1 MDIFYYVLIMLAAIL
16 ISNVINR
23 FVPFVSIPLIQIGL
37 GVLVAFLPLAFEL
50 NLNPEL
56 FLVLFI
62 APLLFNDG
70 KRSDRQALWNLRA
83 PILMLALGLVF
94 VTVLVVGYF
103 VNWMIPTI
111 PLAAAFAL
119 AAALAP
125 TDAVA
130 VGSLSGRIDLP
141 KKITHLLEGEALM
154 NDASGLVAF
163 QFAIAAMVTG
173 VFSLWDASV
182 EFVVVAVGGIICGL
196 VLTFIKF
203 RFLKWMRKLGMEDV
217 TLHMLIQI
225 LTPFVIYLV
234 AEEFHVSGILAVV
247 AAGIMHAFERK
258 KMDPMSVKLNVVS
271 QGTWSVIIFV
281 LNGLVFII
289 LGTQL
294 PDIIQVVWENSG
306 ISNLQ
311 VLFYIL
317 LITFG
322 LIAIR
327 FLWIHLG
334 WLIPHLMKKEDMS
347 KPNLRATVL
356 TSLSG
361 VRGAVTLASAL
372 SIPFV
377 LGDGSPFPQR
387 SLIICIAS
395 GVILCSL
402 IIATAILPI
411 LARKDETKS
420 DSPRAEQT
428 MKLTVYRYVIENLGK
443 EVDAENKAAAQ
454 AVMDDYRQRMR
465 DVQKQD
471 LDMTK
476 QRDIEIGQQQLRLEI
491 LGWER
496 ENTQLLL
503 KNGEIDE
510 KTAYRYE
517 KYIDALENALT
528 HKLKTRYRMMGMMAK
543 RLTRQL
549 LHPKEWKRARE
560 RIAEM
565 KQDPERGREQME
577 IIRSLREKN
586 AAYVT
591 EKLNERIGDMNP
603 AVIWPLI
610 NENKRVAEQM
620 RRDRVVPKSREKFE
634 QQKKDVQLQAVQ
646 LERDIIQEL
655 FEKGKISRDL
665 ARELRQNLSLYETY
679 YLGTEDLA

>member
-1 MDIFYYVLIMLAAIL
+1 MDMFYYVLIMLAAIL
-16 ISNVINR
+16 ISNVVNR
-23 FVPFVSIPLIQIGL
+23 FIPFVSIPLIQIGL
-37 GVLVAFLPLAFEL
+37 GVLIACLPLAFEL
-50 NLNPEL
+50 ELNPEL

-70 KRSDRQALWNLRA
+70 KRTDRQALWNLRA
-83 PILMLALGLVF
+83 SILALALGLVF
-94 VTVLVVGYF
+94 VTVLVIGYF

-173 VFSLWDASV
+173 VFSIWDASV
-182 EFVVVAVGGIICGL
+182 SFVIIAVGGILCGL

-203 RFLKWMRKLGMEDV
+203 RFLKWIRNLGMEDV

-234 AEEFHVSGILAVV
+234 AEELHVSGILAVV
-247 AAGIMHAFERK
+247 AAGIMHAFEKR
-258 KMDPMSVKLNVVS
+258 KMDPMTVKLNVVS

-294 PDIIQVVWENSG
+294 PDIIQVVWQNSG
-306 ISNLQ
+306 VSNWQ
-311 VLFYIL
+311 VIFYVLI
-317 LITFG
+317 ITFG
-322 LIAIR
+322 LIGLR

-334 WLIPHLMKKEDMS
+334 WLIPYLAKKEDAGSM
-347 KPNLRATVL
+347 NLRATVL

-411 LARKDETKS
+411 LARKDESTS
-420 DSPRAEQT
+420 DNPRAEKS
-428 MKLTVYRYVIENLGK
+428 MKLSVCRHVMDQLSK
-443 EVDAENKAAAQ
+443 EITSENKAATQ
-454 AVMDDYRQRMR
+454 VVIDDYRGRMR
-465 DVQKQD
+465 AIQKEDID
-471 LDMTK
+471 LGK
-476 QRDIEIGQQQLRLEI
+476 RREIDKEQHALRLQVVQ
-491 LGWER
+491 WEK
-496 ENTQLLL
+496 ENTALLL
-503 KNGEIDE
+503 QQGEASKQAVSRYNNYLEAME
-510 KTAYRYE
+510 K
-517 KYIDALENALT
+517 ALSGRG
-528 HKLKTRYRMMGMMAK
+528 KSRSGMMAMMFK
-543 RLTRQL
+543 RLTRQV
-549 LHPKEWKRARE
+549 LHPKQWQKAKE
-560 RIAEM
+560 RMNEM
-565 KQDPERGREQME
+565 KQNPEQYQEMINE
-577 IIRSLREKN
+577 IRDLREKN
-586 AAYVT
+586 TSFVHN
-591 EKLNERIGDMNP
+591 KLMALLDESNQ
-603 AVIWPLI
+603 AVVWPI
-610 NENKRVAEQM
+610 ITENKRILEQM
-620 RRDRVVPKSREKFE
+620 KQDRGSIKSRESFE
-634 QQKKDVQLQAVQ
+634 QAKKDVQLQAVQ
-646 LERDIIQEL
+646 IERDVIQNL
-655 FEKGKISRDL
+655 FEQGKISRDL
-665 ARELRQNLSLYETY
+665 ARELRQNLNLYETY
-679 YLGTEDLA
+679 YFGNEELA

>member
-1 MDIFYYVLIMLAAIL
+1 MFYYVLIMLAAIL
-16 ISNVINR
+16 ISNVVNR
-23 FVPFVSIPLIQIGL
+23 FIPFVSIPLIQIGL
-37 GVLVAFLPLAFEL
+37 GVLIACLPLAFEL
-50 NLNPEL
+50 ELNPEL

-70 KRSDRQALWNLRA
+70 KRTDRQALWNLRA
-83 PILMLALGLVF
+83 SILALALGLVF
-94 VTVLVVGYF
+94 VTVLVIGYF

-173 VFSLWDASV
+173 VFSIWDASTS
-182 EFVVVAVGGIICGL
+182 FVIIAVGGIICGL

-203 RFLKWMRKLGMEDV
+203 KFLKWIRSLGMEDV

-234 AEEFHVSGILAVV
+234 AEELHVSGILAVV
-247 AAGIMHAFERK
+247 AAGIMHAFEKR
-258 KMDPMSVKLNVVS
+258 KMDPMTVKLNVVS

-294 PDIIQVVWENSG
+294 PDIIQVVWQNSG
-306 ISNLQ
+306 VSNWQ
-311 VLFYIL
+311 VIFYVLI
-317 LITFG
+317 ITFG
-322 LIAIR
+322 LIGLR

-334 WLIPHLMKKEDMS
+334 WLIPHLAKKDDGGSM
-347 KPNLRATVL
+347 NLRATVL

-411 LARKDETKS
+411 LARKDESTS
-420 DSPRAEQT
+420 DNPRAEKS
-428 MKLTVYRYVIENLGK
+428 MKLSVCRHVVEQLNK
-443 EVDAENKAAAQ
+443 EITSENKAATQ
-454 AVMDDYRQRMR
+454 VVMDDYRGRMR
-465 DVQKQD
+465 AIQKE
-471 LDMTK
+471 
-476 QRDIEIGQQQLRLEI
+476 DIELGKRREIDKEQHALRLQVVQ
-491 LGWER
+491 WEK
-496 ENTQLLL
+496 ENTALLSEQ
-503 KNGEIDE
+503 GEASKQAVSRYNNYLEAME
-510 KTAYRYE
+510 K
-517 KYIDALENALT
+517 ALSGRG
-528 HKLKTRYRMMGMMAK
+528 KSRSGMMAMMFK
-543 RLTRQL
+543 RLTRQV
-549 LHPKEWKRARE
+549 LHPKQWQKAKE
-560 RIAEM
+560 RMNEM
-565 KQDPERGREQME
+565 KQNPEQYQEMINE
-577 IIRSLREKN
+577 IRDLREKN
-586 AAYVT
+586 TSFVHN
-591 EKLNERIGDMNP
+591 KLMALLDESNQ
-603 AVIWPLI
+603 AVVWPI
-610 NENKRVAEQM
+610 ITENKRILEQM
-620 RRDRVVPKSREKFE
+620 KQDRGSIKSRESFE
-634 QQKKDVQLQAVQ
+634 QAKKDVQLQAVQ
-646 LERDIIQEL
+646 IERDVIQNL
-655 FEKGKISRDL
+655 FEQGKISRDL
-665 ARELRQNLSLYETY
+665 ARELRQNLNLYETY
-679 YLGTEDLA
+679 YFGNEELA

>member
-1 MDIFYYVLIMLAAIL
+1 MFYYVLIMLAAIL
-16 ISNVINR
+16 ISNVVNR
-23 FVPFVSIPLIQIGL
+23 FIPFVSIPLIQIGL
-37 GVLVAFLPLAFEL
+37 GVLIACLPLAFEL
-50 NLNPEL
+50 ELNPEL

-70 KRSDRQALWNLRA
+70 KRTDRQALWNLRA
-83 PILMLALGLVF
+83 SILALALGLVF
-94 VTVLVVGYF
+94 VTVLVIGYF

-173 VFSLWDASV
+173 VFSIWDASV
-182 EFVVVAVGGIICGL
+182 SFVIIAVGGILCGL

-203 RFLKWMRKLGMEDV
+203 RFLKWIRNLGMEDV

-234 AEEFHVSGILAVV
+234 AEELHVSGILAVV
-247 AAGIMHAFERK
+247 AAGIMHAFEKR
-258 KMDPMSVKLNVVS
+258 KMDPMTVKLNVVS

-294 PDIIQVVWENSG
+294 PDIIQVVWQNSG
-306 ISNLQ
+306 VSNWQ
-311 VLFYIL
+311 VIFYVLI
-317 LITFG
+317 ITFG
-322 LIAIR
+322 LIGLR

-334 WLIPHLMKKEDMS
+334 WLIPYLAKKEDAGSM
-347 KPNLRATVL
+347 NLRATVL

-411 LARKDETKS
+411 LARKDESTS
-420 DSPRAEQT
+420 DNPRAEKS
-428 MKLTVYRYVIENLGK
+428 MKLSVCRHVMDQLSK
-443 EVDAENKAAAQ
+443 EITSENKAATQ
-454 AVMDDYRQRMR
+454 VVIDDYRGRMR
-465 DVQKQD
+465 AIQKEDID
-471 LDMTK
+471 LGK
-476 QRDIEIGQQQLRLEI
+476 RREIDKEQHALRLQVVQ
-491 LGWER
+491 WEK
-496 ENTQLLL
+496 ENTALLL
-503 KNGEIDE
+503 QQGEASKQAVSRYNNYLEAME
-510 KTAYRYE
+510 K
-517 KYIDALENALT
+517 ALSGRG
-528 HKLKTRYRMMGMMAK
+528 KSRSGMMAMMFK
-543 RLTRQL
+543 RLTRQV
-549 LHPKEWKRARE
+549 LHPKQWQKAKE
-560 RIAEM
+560 RMNEM
-565 KQDPERGREQME
+565 KQNPEQYQEMINE
-577 IIRSLREKN
+577 IRDLREKN
-586 AAYVT
+586 TSFVHN
-591 EKLNERIGDMNP
+591 KLMALLDESNQ
-603 AVIWPLI
+603 AVVWPI
-610 NENKRVAEQM
+610 ITENKRILEQM
-620 RRDRVVPKSREKFE
+620 KQDRGSIKSRESFE
-634 QQKKDVQLQAVQ
+634 QAKKDVQLQAVQ
-646 LERDIIQEL
+646 IERDVIQNL
-655 FEKGKISRDL
+655 FEQGKISRDL
-665 ARELRQNLSLYETY
+665 ARELRQNLNLYETY
-679 YLGTEDLA
+679 YFGNEELA

>member
-1 MDIFYYVLIMLAAIL
+1 MDIFYYVLIMLATIL
-16 ISNVINR
+16 ISNVVNR
-23 FVPFVSIPLIQIGL
+23 FIPFVSIPLIQIGL
-37 GVLVAFLPLAFEL
+37 GVLVACMPLAFEL
-50 NLNPEL
+50 KLNPEL

-70 KRSDRQALWNLRA
+70 KRTDRQALWNLRA

-94 VTVLVVGYF
+94 VTVLVIGYF

-173 VFSLWDASV
+173 VFSIWSASV
-182 EFVVVAVGGIICGL
+182 SFVIIAVGGIICGL

-203 RFLKWMRKLGMEDV
+203 KFLKWIRSLGMEDV

-234 AEEFHVSGILAVV
+234 AEELHVSGILAVV
-247 AAGIMHAFERK
+247 AAGIMHAFEKR
-258 KMDPMSVKLNVVS
+258 KMDPMTVKLNVVS

-294 PDIIQVVWENSG
+294 PDIIQVVWQNSG
-306 ISNLQ
+306 VSNWQ
-311 VLFYIL
+311 VVFYVL
-317 LITFG
+317 LITFS
-322 LIAIR
+322 LIGIR

-334 WLIPHLMKKEDMS
+334 WLIPHLMKGNDLG

-411 LARKDETKS
+411 LARKDESQS
-420 DSPRAEQT
+420 DSPRAEKS
-428 MKLTVYRYVIENLGK
+428 MKLSVCRHVVEQLNREITS
-443 EVDAENKAAAQ
+443 ENKAATQ
-454 AVMDDYRQRMR
+454 VVMDDYRGRMR
-465 DVQKQD
+465 AIQKED
-471 LDMTK
+471 IDAGK
-476 QRDIEIGQQQLRLEI
+476 QREIDKEQHALRLQIVE
-491 LGWER
+491 WEKQ
-496 ENTQLLL
+496 NTEKLLTQGKASKQAANRYNNYL
-503 KNGEIDE
+503 DAME
-510 KTAYRYE
+510 K
-517 KYIDALENALT
+517 ALSG
-528 HKLKTRYRMMGMMAK
+528 RGRSRSGMMGMMFK
-543 RLTRQL
+543 RLMRQVM
-549 LHPKEWKRARE
+549 HPKQWQKAKE
-560 RIAEM
+560 RMSEM
-565 KQDPERGREQME
+565 KQNPEQYQEMIGE
-577 IIRSLREKN
+577 IRDLREKN
-586 AAYVT
+586 TRVVNENLMAL
-591 EKLNERIGDMNP
+591 LNDTNQ

-610 NENKRVAEQM
+610 NENKRIMEQM
-620 RRDRVVPKSREKFE
+620 RQERGSIKSREKFE
-634 QQKKDVQLQAVQ
+634 QAKKDVQLQAVQ
-646 LERDIIQEL
+646 IERDVIQNL
-655 FEKGKISRDL
+655 FEQGKISRDL
-665 ARELRQNLSLYETY
+665 ARELRQNLNLYETY
-679 YLGTEDLA
+679 YFGNEELA

>member
-1 MDIFYYVLIMLAAIL
+1 MDIFYYVLIMLATIL
-16 ISNVINR
+16 ISNVVNR
-23 FVPFVSIPLIQIGL
+23 FIPFVSIPLIQIGL

-50 NLNPEL
+50 KLNPEL

-70 KRSDRQALWNLRA
+70 KRTDRQALWNLRA
-83 PILMLALGLVF
+83 SILALALGLVF
-94 VTVLVVGYF
+94 VTVLVIGYF

-173 VFSLWDASV
+173 VFSIWSASV
-182 EFVVVAVGGIICGL
+182 SFVIIAVGGIICGL

-203 RFLKWMRKLGMEDV
+203 KFLKWIRGLGMEDV

-234 AEEFHVSGILAVV
+234 AEELHVSGILAVV
-247 AAGIMHAFERK
+247 AAGIMHAFEKR
-258 KMDPMSVKLNVVS
+258 KMDPMTVKLNVVS

-294 PDIIQVVWENSG
+294 PDIIQVVWQNSG
-306 ISNLQ
+306 VSNWQ
-311 VLFYIL
+311 VIFYVL
-317 LITFG
+317 LITFS
-322 LIAIR
+322 LITIR

-334 WLIPHLMKKEDMS
+334 WLIPHMLKREDTS
-347 KPNLRATVL
+347 KLNLRATVL

-377 LGDGSPFPQR
+377 LGDGTPFPQR

-402 IIATAILPI
+402 IIATAILPM
-411 LARKDETKS
+411 LARKDETTT
-420 DSPRAEQT
+420 DSPRAE
-428 MKLTVYRYVIENLGK
+428 KALRVSVCRKVIEELNK
-443 EVDAENKAAAQ
+443 EVTTENKLATE
-454 AVMDDYRQRMR
+454 VVVEDYRGRMR
-465 DVQKQD
+465 GILKEDMD
-471 LDMTK
+471 LSK
-476 QRDIEIGQQQLRLEI
+476 QREVAKAQQELRLQI
-491 LGWER
+491 LKWER
-496 ENTQLLL
+496 ENTDLLASR
-503 KNGEIDE
+503 GETSHQ
-510 KTAYRYE
+510 TASRYK
-517 KYIDALENALT
+517 KYIDAMEKALARKT
-528 HKLKTRYRMMGMMAK
+528 KTRSGTTSLMFK
-543 RLTRQL
+543 RLTRQI
-549 LHPKEWKRARE
+549 LHPKQWQEAKARFN
-560 RIAEM
+560 EM
-565 KQDPERGREQME
+565 KQNPEQSQKMMEEIRE
-577 IIRSLREKN
+577 LREKN
-586 AAYVT
+586 VALIT
-591 EKLNERIGDMNP
+591 DRLKSMLDDSNQ

-610 NENKRVAEQM
+610 DENKRLLDQM
-620 RRDRVVPKSREKFE
+620 RRDIGSAKSRARFEKN
-634 QQKKDVQLQAVQ
+634 KKEVQLQAIQ
-646 LERDIIQEL
+646 IERDVLQEL
-655 FEKGKISRDL
+655 FEQGKISRDL
-665 ARELRQNLSLYETY
+665 VRDMRQNLNLYETY
-679 YLGTEDLA
+679 YFGSEELA

>member
-1 MDIFYYVLIMLAAIL
+1 MEIFYYVLIMLAAIL
-16 ISNVINR
+16 ISNVVNR
-23 FVPFVSIPLIQIGL
+23 FIPFVSIPLIQIGL
-37 GVLVAFLPLAFEL
+37 GVIVAVLPLAFEL
-50 NLNPEL
+50 KLNPEL

-70 KRSDRQALWNLRA
+70 KRTDRQALWNLRA

-94 VTVLVVGYF
+94 VTVLVIGYF

-173 VFSLWDASV
+173 VFSIWNASV
-182 EFVVVAVGGIICGL
+182 SFIVIAVGGIICGL
-196 VLTFIKF
+196 ALTFIKF
-203 RFLKWMRKLGMEDV
+203 RFLKWIRKLGMEDV

-234 AEEFHVSGILAVV
+234 AEELHVSGILAVV
-247 AAGIMHAFERK
+247 AAGIMHAFEKR
-258 KMDPMSVKLNVVS
+258 KMDPMTVKLNVVS

-294 PDIIQVVWENSG
+294 PDIIQVVWQNSG
-306 ISNLQ
+306 VSNWQ
-311 VLFYIL
+311 VVGYVL
-317 LITFG
+317 LITFS
-322 LIAIR
+322 LIGIR
-327 FLWIHLG
+327 FLWIHLS
-334 WLIPHLMKKEDMS
+334 WLIPQLMKGKDSS
-347 KPNLRATVL
+347 KPNMRATVL

-377 LGDGSPFPQR
+377 LADGSPFPQR

-411 LARKDETKS
+411 LARKDESKS
-420 DSPRAEQT
+420 DSPRAEKS
-428 MKLTVYRYVIENLGK
+428 MKLSVCRHVVEQLSK
-443 EVDAENKAAAQ
+443 EITSENKVATQ
-454 AVMDDYRQRMR
+454 VVMDDYRGRMR
-465 DVQKQD
+465 AIQKED
-471 LDMTK
+471 IDMSR
-476 QRDIEIGQQQLRLEI
+476 QREIDKEQQALRLQI
-491 LGWER
+491 VQWEK
-496 ENTQLLL
+496 ENTDLLVSQ
-503 KNGEIDE
+503 GEAGKQAASRYHNYLDSME
-510 KTAYRYE
+510 K
-517 KYIDALENALT
+517 ALSGRGKSRSGLM
-528 HKLKTRYRMMGMMAK
+528 RMMFK
-543 RLTRQL
+543 RLTRQV
-549 LHPKEWKRARE
+549 LHPKQWQKAKVRMDE
-560 RIAEM
+560 I
-565 KQDPERGREQME
+565 KQNKEQYEAMFQE
-577 IIRSLREKN
+577 IRDLREKN
-586 AAYVT
+586 ASVVKA
-591 EKLNERIGDMNP
+591 KLVDMLDETNQ

-610 NENKRVAEQM
+610 NENKRILEQLKQ
-620 RRDRVVPKSREKFE
+620 DRGSIKSRESFE
-634 QQKKDVQLQAVQ
+634 QAKKDVQLQAIQ
-646 LERDIIQEL
+646 IERDVIQNL
-655 FEKGKISRDL
+655 FEQGKISRDL
-665 ARELRQNLSLYETY
+665 TRELRQNLNLYETY
-679 YLGTEDLA
+679 YFGSEELA

>member
-1 MDIFYYVLIMLAAIL
+1 MDMFYYVLIMLAAIL
-16 ISNVINR
+16 ISNVVNR
-23 FVPFVSIPLIQIGL
+23 FIPFVSIPLIQIGL
-37 GVLVAFLPLAFEL
+37 GVLIACLPLAFEL
-50 NLNPEL
+50 ELNPEL

-70 KRSDRQALWNLRA
+70 KRTDRQALWNLRA
-83 PILMLALGLVF
+83 SILALALGLVF
-94 VTVLVVGYF
+94 VTVLVIGYF

-173 VFSLWDASV
+173 VFSIWDASTS
-182 EFVVVAVGGIICGL
+182 FVIIAVGGIICGL

-203 RFLKWMRKLGMEDV
+203 KFLKWIRSLGMEDV

-234 AEEFHVSGILAVV
+234 AEELHVSGILAVV
-247 AAGIMHAFERK
+247 AAGIMHAFEKR
-258 KMDPMSVKLNVVS
+258 KMDPMTVKLNVVS

-294 PDIIQVVWENSG
+294 PDIIQVVWQNSG
-306 ISNLQ
+306 VSNWQ
-311 VLFYIL
+311 VIFYVLI
-317 LITFG
+317 ITFG
-322 LIAIR
+322 LIGLR

-334 WLIPHLMKKEDMS
+334 WLIPHLAKKDDGGSM
-347 KPNLRATVL
+347 NLRATVL

-411 LARKDETKS
+411 LARKDESTS
-420 DSPRAEQT
+420 DNPRAEKS
-428 MKLTVYRYVIENLGK
+428 MKLSVCRHVVEQLNK
-443 EVDAENKAAAQ
+443 EITSENKAATQ
-454 AVMDDYRQRMR
+454 VVMDDYRGRMR
-465 DVQKQD
+465 AIQKE
-471 LDMTK
+471 
-476 QRDIEIGQQQLRLEI
+476 DIELGKRREIDKEQHALRLQVVQ
-491 LGWER
+491 WEK
-496 ENTQLLL
+496 ENTALLSEQ
-503 KNGEIDE
+503 GEASKQAVSRYNNYLEAME
-510 KTAYRYE
+510 K
-517 KYIDALENALT
+517 ALSGRG
-528 HKLKTRYRMMGMMAK
+528 KSRSGMMAMMFK
-543 RLTRQL
+543 RLTRQV
-549 LHPKEWKRARE
+549 LHPKQWQKAKE
-560 RIAEM
+560 RMNEM
-565 KQDPERGREQME
+565 KQNPEQYQEMINE
-577 IIRSLREKN
+577 IRDLREKN
-586 AAYVT
+586 TSFVHN
-591 EKLNERIGDMNP
+591 KLMALLDESNQ
-603 AVIWPLI
+603 AVVWPI
-610 NENKRVAEQM
+610 ITENKRILEQM
-620 RRDRVVPKSREKFE
+620 KQDRGSIKSRESFE
-634 QQKKDVQLQAVQ
+634 QAKKDVQLQAVQ
-646 LERDIIQEL
+646 IERDVIQNL
-655 FEKGKISRDL
+655 FEQGKISRDL
-665 ARELRQNLSLYETY
+665 ARELRQNLNLYETY
-679 YLGTEDLA
+679 YFGNEELA

>member
-1 MDIFYYVLIMLAAIL
+1 MFYYVLIMLAAIL
-16 ISNVINR
+16 ISNVVNR
-23 FVPFVSIPLIQIGL
+23 FIPFVSIPLIQIGL
-37 GVLVAFLPLAFEL
+37 GVLIACLPLAFEL
-50 NLNPEL
+50 ELNPEL

-70 KRSDRQALWNLRA
+70 KRTDRQALWNLRA
-83 PILMLALGLVF
+83 SILALALGLVF
-94 VTVLVVGYF
+94 VTVLVIGYF

-173 VFSLWDASV
+173 VFSIWDASV
-182 EFVVVAVGGIICGL
+182 SFVIIAVGGILCGL

-203 RFLKWMRKLGMEDV
+203 RFLKWMRNLGMEDV

-234 AEEFHVSGILAVV
+234 AEELHVSGILAVV
-247 AAGIMHAFERK
+247 AAGIMHAFEKR
-258 KMDPMSVKLNVVS
+258 KMDPMTVKLNVVS

-294 PDIIQVVWENSG
+294 PDIIQVVWQNSG
-306 ISNLQ
+306 VSNWQ
-311 VLFYIL
+311 VIFYVLI
-317 LITFG
+317 ITFG
-322 LIAIR
+322 LIGLR

-334 WLIPHLMKKEDMS
+334 WLIPHLAKKEDAGSM
-347 KPNLRATVL
+347 NLRATVL

-402 IIATAILPI
+402 IIATAILPV
-411 LARKDETKS
+411 LARKDESTS
-420 DSPRAEQT
+420 DNPRAEKS
-428 MKLTVYRYVIENLGK
+428 MKLSVCRHVMDQLSK
-443 EVDAENKAAAQ
+443 EITSENKVATQ
-454 AVMDDYRQRMR
+454 VVIDDYRGRMR
-465 DVQKQD
+465 AIQKE
-471 LDMTK
+471 
-476 QRDIEIGQQQLRLEI
+476 DIELGKRREIDKEQHALRLQVVQ
-491 LGWER
+491 WEK
-496 ENTQLLL
+496 ENTAHLLQQ
-503 KNGEIDE
+503 GEASKQAVSRYNNYLEAME
-510 KTAYRYE
+510 K
-517 KYIDALENALT
+517 ALSGRG
-528 HKLKTRYRMMGMMAK
+528 KSRSGMMAMMFK
-543 RLTRQL
+543 RLTRQV
-549 LHPKEWKRARE
+549 LHPKQWQKAKE
-560 RIAEM
+560 RMNEM
-565 KQDPERGREQME
+565 KQNPEQYQEMINE
-577 IIRSLREKN
+577 IRDLRERN
-586 AAYVT
+586 TSFVHN
-591 EKLNERIGDMNP
+591 KLMALLDESNQ
-603 AVIWPLI
+603 AVVWPI
-610 NENKRVAEQM
+610 ITENKRILEQM
-620 RRDRVVPKSREKFE
+620 KQDRGSIKSRESFE
-634 QQKKDVQLQAVQ
+634 QAKKDVQLQAVQ
-646 LERDIIQEL
+646 IERDVIQNL
-655 FEKGKISRDL
+655 FEQGKISRDL
-665 ARELRQNLSLYETY
+665 ARELRQNLNLYETY
-679 YLGTEDLA
+679 YFGNEELA